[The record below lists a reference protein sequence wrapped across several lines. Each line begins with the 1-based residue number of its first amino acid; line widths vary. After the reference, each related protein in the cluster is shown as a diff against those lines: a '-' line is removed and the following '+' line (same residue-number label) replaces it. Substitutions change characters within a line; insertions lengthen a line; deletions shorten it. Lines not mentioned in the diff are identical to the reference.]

1 MSSNGP
7 HPKNDSVKPV
17 SAANAALGLLLL
29 RVVTHAFSMHGVRSA
44 AQRATVLA
52 RQALLR
58 ADSSSQIHDVQDDPR
73 FQHRGVD
80 LLWDR
85 PSPKALLGVEVKGDR
100 QGSRRGR
107 YFFELVSN
115 FEKNT
120 PGCFLYST
128 ADLMLYVALDANEV
142 HILQFPT
149 VRAWFLKNA
158 KKYPLKAAQTK
169 SGPVLYTTLGA
180 PVPMRDVKKAIPHAV
195 DIVKIDIAK

>member
-1 MSSNGP
+1 M
-7 HPKNDSVKPV
+7 
-17 SAANAALGLLLL
+17 ALASLVLPA
-29 RVVTHAFSMHGVRSA
+29 VTHAFSMHGVRGA

-52 RQALLR
+52 KRALLQ
-58 ADSSSQIHDVQDDPR
+58 ADAKSQIHDVQDDPR

-85 PSPKALLGVEVKGDR
+85 PTARALLGVEVKGDR

-128 ADLMLYVALDANEV
+128 ADLLLYVALDANEV
-142 HILQFPT
+142 HLLQFPQ
-149 VRAWFLKNA
+149 VRAWFLQNA
-158 KKYPLKAAQTK
+158 KNYPLKAAQTK

-180 PVPMRDVKKAIPHAV
+180 PVPMDDVKQAIPHAV